1 MVDKGRSVA
10 ALVSAKYCLGE
21 KNLIGETSPKT
32 PQKKGGF
39 YNIFH
44 KIIGIRF
51 FGSFEGHKG
60 HLMEKILSKNTKY

>member
-32 PQKKGGF
+32 PQKKEVST
-39 YNIFH
+39 IFS
-44 KIIGIRF
+44 IR
-51 FGSFEGHKG
+51 
-60 HLMEKILSKNTKY
+60 LSG